1 MFSNLHLIPLAFS
14 SLIFYNHYLLLQFLR
29 MEDVY
34 VTK

>member
-14 SLIFYNHYLLLQFLR
+14 SLFFYDYLLSQFLR
-29 MEDVY
+29 IEDEN

>member
-14 SLIFYNHYLLLQFLR
+14 NLFFYNDYLLLQFLR
-29 MEDVY
+29 IEDVN

>member
-14 SLIFYNHYLLLQFLR
+14 ILFFYNDYLVLQFLR
-29 MEDVY
+29 IEAVN